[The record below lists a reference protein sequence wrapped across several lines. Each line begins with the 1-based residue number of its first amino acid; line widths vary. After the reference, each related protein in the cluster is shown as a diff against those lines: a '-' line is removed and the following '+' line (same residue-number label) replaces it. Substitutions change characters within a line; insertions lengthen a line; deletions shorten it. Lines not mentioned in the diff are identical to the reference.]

1 MNNIVM
7 IKNSVKYW
15 YLVLVAGIISIGV
28 GLWVMIFPRESI
40 TVTALVFVLTFLIT
54 GLFETIFAIANRNAM
69 TNWGWELALGIL
81 NLIIGVLLLLN
92 PAISVLTL
100 AFYVGF
106 VILFHSLAAIIIA
119 FDLKRYLI
127 LQWGNLLA
135 MGIIGFILAV
145 LLLVNPSL
153 TTMVVIIFLGLALI
167 IGGTMSI
174 YFSLKLK
181 KIKERAQK
189 ISSDLMSR
197 YEAIRKEIEDI
208 FRG

>member
-153 TTMVVIIFLGLALI
+153 TTMVVVIFLGLALI

>member
-15 YLVLVAGIISIGV
+15 YLVLVVGIISIGV

-69 TNWGWELALGIL
+69 TNWGWGLALGIL

>member
-69 TNWGWELALGIL
+69 TNWGWGLAGYFKLDNWCSFTVESGDFSSYP
-81 NLIIGVLLLLN
+81 G
-92 PAISVLTL
+92 
-100 AFYVGF
+100 FYVGF

-153 TTMVVIIFLGLALI
+153 TTMVVVIFWGLP
-167 IGGTMSI
+167 
-174 YFSLKLK
+174 
-181 KIKERAQK
+181 
-189 ISSDLMSR
+189 
-197 YEAIRKEIEDI
+197 
-208 FRG
+208 

>member
-153 TTMVVIIFLGLALI
+153 TTMAVVIFLGLALI

>member
-167 IGGTMSI
+167 IGGIMSI

>member
-15 YLVLVAGIISIGV
+15 YLVLVVGIISIGV

-153 TTMVVIIFLGLALI
+153 TTMVVVIFLGLALI

>member
-15 YLVLVAGIISIGV
+15 YLVLVVGIISIGV

-69 TNWGWELALGIL
+69 TNWGWGLALGIL

-153 TTMVVIIFLGLALI
+153 TTMVVVIFLGLALI

>member
-28 GLWVMIFPRESI
+28 GLWIMIFPRESI

-69 TNWGWELALGIL
+69 TNWGWGLALGIL